1 MLAPMPRKTQLG
13 RLALLTLSAFGGG
26 AAVGHLASAT
36 TQAQSPYDVLDQMAR
51 VLVLIE
57 NEYVEPVDRR
67 SLVEGSIKGMVAE
80 LDPHSAYLP
89 PQDYEIFQADTE
101 GRFGGIGVEVD
112 FRDEYVIVIAPIE
125 GSPAERAGVRS
136 GDRIIAIDNMSVRG
150 KSSEALVRKMRGAPG
165 TKVVLTIRR
174 PGNDKLLYF
183 TLAREIIAVA
193 SVAQK
198 LLADDI
204 AYIRIKQFQTGT
216 HDELLRA
223 VAKLRSEAGRPFDGI
238 LLDLR
243 NNPGGLVNEASAV
256 ADEFLSG
263 GVIFTT
269 RHRDKIVDEV
279 RAQAGGSLRR
289 GPLVV
294 LVNEYSASAAELV
307 SGALQDHRRA
317 TVVGAQTFGKGSVQT
332 IIDLPD
338 RAGLRLTTMRYY
350 TPGGRVIQAQGIQP
364 DVKVEAAYAADRSF
378 GVVRESDLE
387 NHLPPHGP
395 PGSIPPSD
403 AGAVADA
410 GVDTGVAPTHLGVAR
425 EIPKD
430 PTGGPDFALS
440 IGYQIVRG
448 VMTRKR

>member
-1 MLAPMPRKTQLG
+1 MARKTKLG
-13 RLALLTLSAFGGG
+13 RLALLTLSAFAGG

-136 GDRIIAIDNMSVRG
+136 GDRIVAIDNLSVRG
-150 KSSEALVRKMRGAPG
+150 KSSEDLVRKMRGAPG

-174 PGNDKLLYF
+174 PGRDDLLYF
-183 TLAREIIAVA
+183 TLAREIISVS

-216 HDELLRA
+216 HNELLRA
-223 VAKLRSEAGRPFDGI
+223 VAKLRSEAGKPFDGI
-238 LLDLR
+238 VLDLR

-256 ADEFLSG
+256 AGEFLSG

-269 RHRDKIVDEV
+269 RHRDRVVDEV
-279 RAQAGGSLRR
+279 RATAGGALRR
-289 GPLVV
+289 GPMVV

-350 TPGGRVIQAQGIQP
+350 TPNGRVIQAQGIQP
-364 DVKVEAAYAADRSF
+364 DVKVEAAYVADRSF
-378 GVVRESDLE
+378 GVLRESDLE
-387 NHLPPHGP
+387 NHLPADGP
-395 PGSIPPSD
+395 PGSVPPSD
-403 AGAVADA
+403 AGAAAIADA

-425 EIPKD
+425 EVPKD

-448 VMTRKR
+448 VMTKKR